1 MAQLDLLTVL
11 ILTEWFSS
19 ASGTACECR
28 WYSICAVCATRD
40 LQVHVIKSPID
51 TQPSGEEV
59 LNFFF
64 FLLTG
69 SLSPLETR

>member
-1 MAQLDLLTVL
+1 MAHLDLLPVPIL
-11 ILTEWFSS
+11 IEWFSS
-19 ASGTACECR
+19 ALGTAHECS
-28 WYSICAVCATRD
+28 WYSVCATRD
-40 LQVHVIKSPID
+40 LQALVVKSPID
-51 TQPSGEEV
+51 TEPSGEEV

>member
-1 MAQLDLLTVL
+1 MAQLGLLPAL
-11 ILTEWFSS
+11 ILIEWFSS
-19 ASGTACECR
+19 APGTVRECS

-51 TQPSGEEV
+51 PELSGEEV